1 MEHFH
6 KTIAIFNKI
15 VPIFYAN
22 ACTGKGQMTF
32 FTVSADGEQWGQNES
47 GTGLLAGSAEL

>member
-1 MEHFH
+1 
-6 KTIAIFNKI
+6 
-15 VPIFYAN
+15 
-22 ACTGKGQMTF
+22 MTF